1 MKTALL
7 VVSFGTTHLDTL
19 EKTIVQTENELRGAF
34 PELPFYRAF
43 TSQIVCARLQSKYGM
58 EVRSVETA
66 LERIAADGYEQVLLQ
81 PTLLIPG
88 EEADRL
94 AASVHSSAGKLK
106 IAMGKPLLG
115 EESDMDAL
123 IPILKEAY
131 PVPADTAL
139 LLMGHGTDHGANS
152 LYEQFNQKLRQDTG
166 CVMRICTLEGIP
178 TFADAV
184 QELSTLP
191 QRKVTLAPLLFVA
204 GEHAKN
210 DMAGEEPDSL
220 CSLLKASGFTVSP
233 VFQGL
238 GQIAAIRKL
247 FVERAK
253 AAAVDLE

>member
-19 EKTIVQTENELRGAF
+19 EQTIVQTENDLRNAF

-43 TSQIVCARLQSKYGM
+43 TSKIVRSRLQSKFGI
-58 EVRSVETA
+58 EIDSVETA
-66 LERIAADGYEQVLLQ
+66 LARIAADGYEQVLLQ

-94 AASVHSSAGKLK
+94 AASVQASAGKLK
-106 IAMGKPLLG
+106 IAMGKPLLKD
-115 EESDMDAL
+115 EADMDAL

-131 PVPADTAL
+131 PVSSDTAL
-139 LLMGHGTDHGANS
+139 LLMGHGTYHGANS
-152 LYEQFNQKLRQDTG
+152 LYERFNQKMRQDTG
-166 CVMRICTLEGIP
+166 CVMRICTVEGIP
-178 TFADAV
+178 TFADAA
-184 QELSTLP
+184 QELSVLP

-210 DMAGEEPDSL
+210 DMAGEDPDSL
-220 CSLLKASGFTVSP
+220 CSLLKASGFTVTP
-233 VFQGL
+233 VLQGL
-238 GQIAAIRKL
+238 GQLAAIRRL

-253 AAAVDLE
+253 AAADALE